1 MNINKIFGIQ
11 VLLAVFLFFL
21 GSGAQAQTGDPVG
34 LILSTSGSVT
44 AEAEDGTERRL
55 RRRSPIYEGDTVIT
69 AARSRAQ
76 IRFNDNGLVALQ
88 PETSFLVEEHT
99 FNGQE
104 DGTESAVYR
113 LFRGGLQAITGLIG
127 NTNKDRY
134 RFETPLA
141 TIGLRGTHWA
151 ATYCSTSCN
160 GLAPGLYGGVA
171 EGGID
176 VCNAG
181 GCEDIDQD
189 GYFYVQDQN
198 TSPTTLVRKPS
209 VVFEDTTSDRDEEE
223 QEEEGDSEEGGGE
236 EGDTTQGD
244 DDQGENESGDAAD
257 AEGDGGTGSGGDD
270 SDGDATRFGST
281 GEGSPDTDG
290 GLAGGDENLG
300 QDFGDLDESDPVN
313 CSNAPNSANP
323 CSSGSGDDG
332 DGENDR
338 FSITQLQS
346 GEAQQVIEDRVTETD
361 SDGDGVLDSEDAFP
375 LDANNWT
382 DLDGDGFGDQT
393 NDLFPQDPT
402 EHADLDSDGIGD
414 NTDPYPAFVTSEAA
428 SGSAVA
434 LAAGNANMGSL
445 NATILPDGS
454 GIRVVLTE
462 QDGVGN
468 VYLDSVD
475 TDNCAPSC
483 EVEVVEGELIQE
495 GGISNFADA
504 GFGVNWGLWD
514 LTESGALTNGNS
526 FDIGP
531 VLHYG
536 YSPNAMSFDEYG
548 NYVASLGMP
557 MVAKYSLAGG
567 TSPTNQNGTL
577 GTLNEVVMAFDFF
590 YQEVTE
596 FSMDLDIGNLNYQ
609 AMLHEKQDLLSPLL
623 VVGYVNGN

>member
-1 MNINKIFGIQ
+1 
-11 VLLAVFLFFL
+11 
-21 GSGAQAQTGDPVG
+21 
-34 LILSTSGSVT
+34 
-44 AEAEDGTERRL
+44 
-55 RRRSPIYEGDTVIT
+55 RRSPIYEGETVIT
-69 AARSRAQ
+69 AARARAQ
-76 IRFNDNGLVALQ
+76 IRVNDNGRVALQ
-88 PETSFLVEEHT
+88 PDTSFVVEEHT

-338 FSITQLQS
+338 FS
-346 GEAQQVIEDRVTETD
+346 
-361 SDGDGVLDSEDAFP
+361 
-375 LDANNWT
+375 
-382 DLDGDGFGDQT
+382 
-393 NDLFPQDPT
+393 
-402 EHADLDSDGIGD
+402 
-414 NTDPYPAFVTSEAA
+414 
-428 SGSAVA
+428 
-434 LAAGNANMGSL
+434 
-445 NATILPDGS
+445 
-454 GIRVVLTE
+454 
-462 QDGVGN
+462 
-468 VYLDSVD
+468 
-475 TDNCAPSC
+475 
-483 EVEVVEGELIQE
+483 
-495 GGISNFADA
+495 
-504 GFGVNWGLWD
+504 
-514 LTESGALTNGNS
+514 
-526 FDIGP
+526 
-531 VLHYG
+531 
-536 YSPNAMSFDEYG
+536 
-548 NYVASLGMP
+548 
-557 MVAKYSLAGG
+557 
-567 TSPTNQNGTL
+567 
-577 GTLNEVVMAFDFF
+577 
-590 YQEVTE
+590 
-596 FSMDLDIGNLNYQ
+596 
-609 AMLHEKQDLLSPLL
+609 
-623 VVGYVNGN
+623 